1 MDWFIGAKAAQEE
14 GITRATHQKY
24 TRSWNLW
31 LDFQRRCNTY
41 NPYLDGLHSADKIQL
56 IGAFMHAVRI
66 GTFNPQ
72 GKQVSGATARKAVSH
87 VAAEIVASGRSD
99 PTKNS
104 SGKTDIRII
113 RQKKNY
119 QEQDPPTKHQKAL
132 PTEVYKY
139 IYNTAKS
146 PREKARATL
155 LCGALFWG
163 CRSCEYT
170 KVPRKEQKTR
180 PLRTRDFTFKSGNTT
195 IPHNDPN
202 IFSAQT
208 IIASF
213 GLQKSGAHYDEIP
226 MDATSDPILNPI
238 ALIASTIS
246 RLRSY
251 PGFNQNWP
259 IYTFYD
265 EETQT
270 FSNITS
276 KEIENDIKR
285 AVSALGRDKL
295 GFGPEDVGTH
305 SNRSSLAMLLY
316 LQHVPPYTIM
326 LIGRWRSDAFLSY
339 IEQQCKEFTKGMSQV
354 MLNINSFNK
363 TTSQHKTHQQHSS
376 PKPQHHFS
384 NLHNAH
390 FVHFGRLNALRSNCR
405 S

>member
-1 MDWFIGAKAAQEE
+1 
-14 GITRATHQKY
+14 
-24 TRSWNLW
+24 
-31 LDFQRRCNTY
+31 
-41 NPYLDGLHSADKIQL
+41 
-56 IGAFMHAVRI
+56 MHAVRT
-66 GTFNPQ
+66 GTFNPH
-72 GKQVSGATARKAVSH
+72 GKQVSATTARKTVSH
-87 VAAEIVASGRSD
+87 VAAEIVASGRPD

-113 RQKKNY
+113 RQKKSY
-119 QEQDPPTKHQKAL
+119 HEQDPPPKHQKAL
-132 PTEVYKY
+132 PTEVYRY
-139 IYNTAKS
+139 IYQTATT

-170 KVPRKEQKTR
+170 KVPRKLQKTR
-180 PLRTRDFTFKSGNTT
+180 PLRSRDFTFKSGNRT
-195 IPHNDPN
+195 IPHDDPN
-202 IFSAQT
+202 IFLAQT

-226 MDATSDPILNPI
+226 MDTTNDPILNPTY
-238 ALIASTIS
+238 LIATTIS

-251 PGFNQNWP
+251 PGFNQDWP

-265 EETQT
+265 EETRT
-270 FSNITS
+270 FDPITN

-285 AVSALGRDKL
+285 AVAMLGEDKL
-295 GFGPEDVGTH
+295 GFGPDDVGTH

-326 LIGRWRSDAFLSY
+326 LIGRWRSDAFLTY
-339 IEQQCKEFTKGMSQV
+339 IEQQCKEFTKGMSQL
-354 MLNINSFNK
+354 MLNIDSFNK
-363 TTSQHKTHQQHSS
+363 KTTNNKTHERKLRST
-376 PKPQHHFS
+376 PPHHFS
-384 NLHNAH
+384 NLHDAH